1 MTNDYLKKFSLKNKK
16 AIVVGGSGLLGSEI
30 VTALLSASA
39 QVINLDKKNLSLL
52 SHHNDNSKKYQHSH
66 FDIKKSNLL
75 DKKIDKILKK
85 FGCPDIF
92 INCSYPTTKN
102 WSKSSFKK
110 NKISNLRDHID
121 LHLNSYA
128 WFAYKMC
135 EIMKKSK
142 KKGSVIML
150 SSIYGLM
157 AQNKEIYKNT
167 NMSENM
173 NYSII
178 KGGINNFAKQ
188 LASFYG
194 SYGIRVNSVCPGG
207 ITGHVKGSK
216 VNQSKAFL
224 KNYSRNCPLKRL
236 GKPEEVA
243 TSVLF
248 LSSDA
253 SSYITGTSFL
263 IDGGW
268 SII

>member
-1 MTNDYLKKFSLKNKK
+1 MIKDYLKYFSLKNKK
-16 AIVVGGSGLLGSEI
+16 AVVIGGSGLLGSEI
-30 VTALLSASA
+30 VKALISASA
-39 QVINLDKKNLSLL
+39 QVINLDIKNLKL
-52 SHHNDNSKKYQHSH
+52 SSKFNKYQYNY
-66 FDIKKSNLL
+66 FNVKKMNSL
-75 DKKIDKILKK
+75 DKNFDKIIKK

-92 INCSYPTTKN
+92 VNCSYPTSKN
-102 WSKSSFKK
+102 WNNSSFNK
-110 NKISNLRDHID
+110 NKISILRDNVD
-121 LHLNSYA
+121 FHLNSYV
-128 WFAYKMC
+128 WLSYKIC
-135 EIMKKSK
+135 EMMKKSNK
-142 KKGSVIML
+142 RGSVIML
-150 SSIYGLM
+150 SSIYGLL

-194 SYGIRVNSVCPGG
+194 SHGIRVNSVCPGG
-207 ITGHVKGSK
+207 IAGHVKGSK
-216 VNQSKAFL
+216 KNQDKIFI
-224 KNYSRNCPLKRL
+224 KNYSKNCPLKRL

-243 TSVLF
+243 SSVLF

-268 SII
+268 SIV

>member
-1 MTNDYLKKFSLKNKK
+1 MIKDYLKYFSLKNKK
-16 AIVVGGSGLLGSEI
+16 AVVIGGSGLLGSEI
-30 VTALLSASA
+30 IKALISASA
-39 QVINLDKKNLSLL
+39 QVINLDIKKLKLS
-52 SHHNDNSKKYQHSH
+52 SKFNKYQYN
-66 FDIKKSNLL
+66 FFNVKKMNSL
-75 DKKIDKILKK
+75 DKNFDKIIKK

-92 INCSYPTTKN
+92 VNCSYPTSKN
-102 WSKSSFKK
+102 WNNSSFKK
-110 NKISNLRDHID
+110 NKISILRDNVD
-121 LHLNSYA
+121 FHLNSYV
-128 WFAYKMC
+128 WLSYKIC
-135 EIMKKSK
+135 EMMKKSNK
-142 KKGSVIML
+142 RGSVIML
-150 SSIYGLM
+150 SSIYGLL

-207 ITGHVKGSK
+207 IAGHVKGSK
-216 VNQSKAFL
+216 KNQNKIFI
-224 KNYSRNCPLKRL
+224 KNYSKNCPLKRL

-243 TSVLF
+243 SSVLF

-268 SII
+268 SIV

>member
-1 MTNDYLKKFSLKNKK
+1 MIKDYLKYFSLKNKK
-16 AIVVGGSGLLGSEI
+16 AVVIGGSGLLGSEI
-30 VTALLSASA
+30 IKALTSASA
-39 QVINLDKKNLSLL
+39 QVINLDIKKLKLS
-52 SHHNDNSKKYQHSH
+52 SKFNKYQYN
-66 FDIKKSNLL
+66 FFNIKKMNSL
-75 DKKIDKILKK
+75 DKNFDKIMKK

-92 INCSYPTTKN
+92 VNCSYPTSKN
-102 WSKSSFKK
+102 WNNSSFKK
-110 NKISNLRDHID
+110 NKISILRNNVDF
-121 LHLNSYA
+121 HLNSYV
-128 WFAYKMC
+128 WLSYKIC
-135 EIMKKSK
+135 EMMKKSNK
-142 KKGSVIML
+142 RGSVIML
-150 SSIYGLM
+150 SSIYGLL

-188 LASFYG
+188 LAAFYG

-207 ITGHVKGSK
+207 IAGHVKGSK
-216 VNQSKAFL
+216 KNQNKIFI
-224 KNYSRNCPLKRL
+224 KNYSKNCPLKRL

-243 TSVLF
+243 SSVLF

-268 SII
+268 SIV

>member
-1 MTNDYLKKFSLKNKK
+1 MIKDYLKYFSLKNKK
-16 AIVVGGSGLLGSEI
+16 AVVIGGSGLLGSEI
-30 VTALLSASA
+30 VKALISTSA
-39 QVINLDKKNLSLL
+39 QVINLDIQKLKLS
-52 SHHNDNSKKYQHSH
+52 SKFNKYQYN
-66 FDIKKSNLL
+66 FFNVKKMNSL
-75 DKKIDKILKK
+75 DKNFDKIIQK

-92 INCSYPTTKN
+92 VNCSYPTSKN
-102 WSKSSFKK
+102 WNNSSFKK
-110 NKISNLRDHID
+110 NKISILRDNVD
-121 LHLNSYA
+121 FHLNSYV
-128 WFAYKMC
+128 WLSYKIC
-135 EIMKKSK
+135 EMMKKSNK
-142 KKGSVIML
+142 RGSVIML
-150 SSIYGLM
+150 SSIYGLL

-207 ITGHVKGSK
+207 IAGHVKGSK
-216 VNQSKAFL
+216 KNQNKIFI
-224 KNYSRNCPLKRL
+224 KNYSKNCPLKRL

-243 TSVLF
+243 SSVLF

-268 SII
+268 SIV

>member
-1 MTNDYLKKFSLKNKK
+1 MVKDYLKYFSLRNKK
-16 AIVVGGSGLLGSEI
+16 AVVIGGSGLLGSEI
-30 VTALLSASA
+30 VKALISASA
-39 QVINLDKKNLSLL
+39 QVINLDIKKLKLS
-52 SHHNDNSKKYQHSH
+52 SKFNKYQYN
-66 FDIKKSNLL
+66 FFNVKKMNSL
-75 DKKIDKILKK
+75 DKNFDKIIKK

-92 INCSYPTTKN
+92 VNCSYPTSKN
-102 WSKSSFKK
+102 WNNSSFKK
-110 NKISNLRDHID
+110 NKISILRDNVD
-121 LHLNSYA
+121 FHLNSYV
-128 WFAYKMC
+128 WLSYKIC
-135 EIMKKSK
+135 EMMKKSNK
-142 KKGSVIML
+142 RGSVIML
-150 SSIYGLM
+150 SSIYGLL
-157 AQNKEIYKNT
+157 AQNKEIYNNT

-207 ITGHVKGSK
+207 IAGHVKGSK
-216 VNQSKAFL
+216 KNQNKIFI
-224 KNYSRNCPLKRL
+224 KNYSKNCPLKRL

-243 TSVLF
+243 SSVLF

-268 SII
+268 SIV

>member
-1 MTNDYLKKFSLKNKK
+1 
-16 AIVVGGSGLLGSEI
+16 
-30 VTALLSASA
+30 
-39 QVINLDKKNLSLL
+39 
-52 SHHNDNSKKYQHSH
+52 
-66 FDIKKSNLL
+66 
-75 DKKIDKILKK
+75 
-85 FGCPDIF
+85 
-92 INCSYPTTKN
+92 
-102 WSKSSFKK
+102 
-110 NKISNLRDHID
+110 
-121 LHLNSYA
+121 
-128 WFAYKMC
+128 
-135 EIMKKSK
+135 
-142 KKGSVIML
+142 ML
-150 SSIYGLM
+150 SSIYGLL

-207 ITGHVKGSK
+207 IAGHVKGSK
-216 VNQSKAFL
+216 KNQNKIFI
-224 KNYSRNCPLKRL
+224 KNYSKNCPLKRL

-243 TSVLF
+243 SSVLF

-268 SII
+268 SIV

>member
-1 MTNDYLKKFSLKNKK
+1 MTTDYLKNFSLKNKK

-30 VTALLSASA
+30 VKALLSASA
-39 QVINLDKKNLSLL
+39 QVINLDKKNLSL
-52 SHHNDNSKKYQHSH
+52 SPRYKNESKKYQYSL
-66 FDIKKSNLL
+66 FNIKMTNAL
-75 DKKIDKILKK
+75 DKNVDKILKK

-102 WSKSSFKK
+102 WSKSSFKN
-110 NKISNLRDHID
+110 NKISNLRDNVD

-128 WFAYKMC
+128 WFAYKIC
-135 EIMKKSK
+135 DIMKKSK

-157 AQNKEIYKNT
+157 AQNQEIYKKT

-178 KGGINNFAKQ
+178 KGGINIFAKQ

-216 VNQSKAFL
+216 KKQNKTFI

-243 TSVLF
+243 SSVLF

-268 SII
+268 SIV

>member
-1 MTNDYLKKFSLKNKK
+1 MIKDYLKYFSLKNKK
-16 AIVVGGSGLLGSEI
+16 AVVIGGSGLLGSEI
-30 VTALLSASA
+30 VKALISASA
-39 QVINLDKKNLSLL
+39 QVINLDIKKLKLS
-52 SHHNDNSKKYQHSH
+52 SKFNKYQYN
-66 FDIKKSNLL
+66 FFNVKKMNSL
-75 DKKIDKILKK
+75 DKNFDKIINK

-92 INCSYPTTKN
+92 VNCSYPTSKN
-102 WSKSSFKK
+102 WNNSSFKK
-110 NKISNLRDHID
+110 NKISILRDNVD
-121 LHLNSYA
+121 FHLNSYV
-128 WFAYKMC
+128 WLSYKIC
-135 EIMKKSK
+135 EMMKKSNK
-142 KKGSVIML
+142 RGSVIML
-150 SSIYGLM
+150 SSIYGLL

-207 ITGHVKGSK
+207 IAGHVKGSK
-216 VNQSKAFL
+216 KNQNKIFI
-224 KNYSRNCPLKRL
+224 KNYSKNCPLKRL

-243 TSVLF
+243 SSVLF

-268 SII
+268 SIV